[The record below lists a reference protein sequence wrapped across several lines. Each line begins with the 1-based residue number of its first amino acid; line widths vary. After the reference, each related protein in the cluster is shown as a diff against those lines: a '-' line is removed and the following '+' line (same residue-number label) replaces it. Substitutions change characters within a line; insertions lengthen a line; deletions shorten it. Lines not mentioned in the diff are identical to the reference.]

1 MLEIFNENTLLK
13 VKNSDNKVI
22 VVDTVNKK
30 VSIDDF
36 WIDYPGEYE
45 KSWILSEVFEY
56 EQKLFYSIHN
66 EQKLIMVIFDEV
78 NEIKEELLEFFGDV
92 DVLLVAWTKN
102 MQKLIENIE
111 TRVVIPFG
119 EGKDVL
125 LNTLWQ
131 HKEEI
136 SSFKLKQEMWEEN
149 TEYVNLAL

>member
-22 VVDTVNKK
+22 IVDTVNKK

-36 WIDYPGEYE
+36 GIDYPGEYE

>member
-36 WIDYPGEYE
+36 GIDYPWEYE

>member
-36 WIDYPGEYE
+36 GIDYPGEYE

-111 TRVVIPFG
+111 TRVVIPFW